1 MDLQHPLLPWLAALV
16 PLALVAALVAALAV
30 FHGRARRDAQR
41 ALERLEASLE
51 QARDRQH
58 EQAHALRALA
68 TQMDRMD
75 QHLAAHR
82 GELTTALE
90 RGFGANRATQIK
102 ALGQLQNH
110 LIRQFAALNDQVK
123 SSLAD
128 YEQRAERRDSHGLK
142 VLHDSLSRGT
152 RAMQEQ
158 VSGAVKASGE
168 AVSEQ
173 VDRLT
178 RSTDERLRDIS
189 GQVEKR
195 LAEGFEKTTA
205 VFADVQQ
212 RLALIDEAQKRITEL
227 SSNVVSLQ
235 EVLSDK
241 RSRGAMGEVQLSAL
255 VGNVMPEGSYALQH
269 TLPNNRRVDCILF
282 LPDPTGHVAVDSKFP
297 LESWQRMMD
306 ETAPE
311 AERQAAGRQFKQDVK
326 RHIKDIAERY
336 ILPTVTADGAVM
348 FIPAEAVFAEI
359 QAHHPDLV
367 ELSYR
372 SRVWM
377 CSPTTMMAVLNTARA
392 VLKDDAT
399 RRQVHIIQDHLSWL
413 GRDFERFRK
422 RMDNLARHIGQAHS
436 DVKDV
441 HISAG
446 KIAERFERIEKVE
459 LEGAE
464 EAAALPR
471 AAPGSGDGA

>member
-1 MDLQHPLLPWLAALV
+1 MDLPQPLLLGLAIGV
-16 PLALVAALVAALAV
+16 TLALLVVLAV
-30 FHGRARRDAQR
+30 LQGRAWRATRRAM
-41 ALERLEASLE
+41 AGLEASLE
-51 QARDRQH
+51 EARERQR
-58 EQAHALRALA
+58 EQAHALGALG
-68 TQMDRMD
+68 TQLDRMD
-75 QHLAAHR
+75 QHLATHR
-82 GELTTALE
+82 SELMTALE
-90 RGFGANRATQIK
+90 RGFGASRASQIK
-102 ALGQLQNH
+102 ALAEMQNH
-110 LIRQFAALNDQVK
+110 LIRQFAALREQVK

-255 VGNVMPEGSYALQH
+255 VGNVMPETSYALQY
-269 TLPNNRRVDCILF
+269 TLPNDRRVDCILF

-311 AERQAAGRQFKQDVK
+311 AGRQAAGRQFKQDVK
-326 RHIKDIAERY
+326 RHIRDIAERY
-336 ILPTVTADGAVM
+336 IVPQVTADGAVM

-367 ELSYR
+367 DLAYR

-422 RMDNLARHIGQAHS
+422 RMDNLARHIGQAHN

-459 LEGAE
+459 LEGTE
-464 EAAALPR
+464 DAAALPR
-471 AAPGSGDGA
+471 AAPRGDEGA

>member
-1 MDLQHPLLPWLAALV
+1 MGLSQPLLPWLAMAIPLV
-16 PLALVAALVAALAV
+16 VLVAVVV
-30 FHGRARRDAQR
+30 FQGRAWR
-41 ALERLEASLE
+41 ATHRAIERLEATLE
-51 QARDRQH
+51 EEKERQR
-58 EQAHALRALA
+58 EQAHAVRSLA

-75 QHLAAHR
+75 QHLASHR
-82 GELTTALE
+82 SELMTALE
-90 RGFGANRATQIK
+90 RGFGASRASQIK
-102 ALGQLQNH
+102 ALAEMQNH
-110 LIRQFAALNDQVK
+110 LIRQFAALREQVK
-123 SSLAD
+123 TSLAD
-128 YEQRAERRDSHGLK
+128 YEQRAERRDNHGLK

-255 VGNVMPEGSYALQH
+255 VGNVMPETSYALQY

-326 RHIKDIAERY
+326 RHISDIAERY
-336 ILPTVTADGAVM
+336 IVPQVTADGAVM

-367 ELSYR
+367 NLAYR

-422 RMDNLARHIGQAHS
+422 RMDNLARHIGQAHN

-446 KIAERFERIEKVE
+446 KIADRFERIEKVE

-464 EAAALPR
+464 DAAALPR
-471 AAPGSGDGA
+471 AAPQGDDGA